1 MSTPILQ
8 VVGYQDSG
16 KTLFLERFI
25 EEAAVDG
32 FRIGV
37 IKHHGHGSPDLYD
50 EKKDTG
56 RHRSAGAVVT
66 GVSGGGVISIQA
78 TQEDDWQL
86 ERLLDLYKSFQLDL
100 ILVEGYKEKPLPKVL
115 MIRTQA
121 DLTLLTMKNIR
132 AIVTKE
138 HIDTESIPTYSFYN
152 MGLCIKELLKELKGE

>member
-8 VVGYQDSG
+8 VIGYQNSG

-37 IKHHGHGSPDLYD
+37 IKHHGHGQPDIYD

-56 RHRSAGAVVT
+56 RHRNAGAVVT

-78 TQEDDWQL
+78 KQEEEWQL
-86 ERLLDLYKSFQLDL
+86 ERLLDLYDSFQLDL
-100 ILVEGYKEKPLPKVL
+100 ILVEGYKEVSLPKVV
-115 MIRTQA
+115 MIRSGA

-132 AIVTKE
+132 AIITKE
-138 HIDTESIPTYSFYN
+138 HIDTELIPKYPFHN
-152 MGLCIKELLKELKGE
+152 MGTCIDDLLKELKGE